1 MRPKLIP
8 NPNQKYLQRIIQA
21 KDFGNKLRLLQ
32 AVSDEV
38 AERVLKVK
46 GKPWGFLLRAKWAKK
61 ITVRW
66 CSEVKRRHLPK
77 YISWLLQAVP
87 DEAFQLN
94 WRSGHHMLLFLTLH
108 RNRRNWNNLWHLV
121 QTYEDIFAWRL
132 PMMLSLKI
140 WLILGFV
147 DTWQS
152 KLPASDALVNFSFS
166 VFCPRLGVEEGQ
178 YELFP
183 IPQLIQSRQ
192 STTTCTFFSHD
203 RLQGTQ

>member
-1 MRPKLIP
+1 M
-8 NPNQKYLQRIIQA
+8 
-21 KDFGNKLRLLQ
+21 
-32 AVSDEV
+32 S
-38 AERVLKVK
+38 
-46 GKPWGFLLRAKWAKK
+46 KK
-61 ITVRW
+61 ITC
-66 CSEVKRRHLPK
+66 CSEVLKQIVNKTLTKIHK
-77 YISWLLQAVP
+77 SAAWGSSWWSISVELAIRPSHASLSRPPQKPTELKQFMTFSSALRTTEISVIKIFLL
-87 DEAFQLN
+87 E
-94 WRSGHHMLLFLTLH
+94 G
-108 RNRRNWNNLWHLV
+108 
-121 QTYEDIFAWRL
+121 YL

-203 RLQGTQ
+203 RLQVTQ

>member
-1 MRPKLIP
+1 MK
-8 NPNQKYLQRIIQA
+8 NS
-21 KDFGNKLRLLQ
+21 LL
-32 AVSDEV
+32 E
-38 AERVLKVK
+38 
-46 GKPWGFLLRAKWAKK
+46 G
-61 ITVRW
+61 
-66 CSEVKRRHLPK
+66 
-77 YISWLLQAVP
+77 Y
-87 DEAFQLN
+87 
-94 WRSGHHMLLFLTLH
+94 
-108 RNRRNWNNLWHLV
+108 
-121 QTYEDIFAWRL
+121 L

-166 VFCPRLGVEEGQ
+166 VFCPRLGVGEGQ

-203 RLQGTQ
+203 RLQVTQ

>member
-1 MRPKLIP
+1 M
-8 NPNQKYLQRIIQA
+8 
-21 KDFGNKLRLLQ
+21 
-32 AVSDEV
+32 S
-38 AERVLKVK
+38 
-46 GKPWGFLLRAKWAKK
+46 KK
-61 ITVRW
+61 ITC
-66 CSEVKRRHLPK
+66 CSEVLKQIVNKTLTKIHK
-77 YISWLLQAVP
+77 SAAWGSSWWSISVELAIRPSHASLSPPPQKPTELKQFMTLEFSFKVISVIKNFLL
-87 DEAFQLN
+87 E
-94 WRSGHHMLLFLTLH
+94 G
-108 RNRRNWNNLWHLV
+108 
-121 QTYEDIFAWRL
+121 YL

-203 RLQGTQ
+203 RLQVTQ